1 MREQQGDGRAQA
13 KAEADGGSHS
23 RFKPNARQETSIG
36 EATTNTTHTD
46 SDETALP
53 EALRSRYADTIANT
67 RAQVL
72 AQSPTEQAG
81 IALDRH
87 VRAVMN
93 EARTT
98 GANPSAATAAAYRR
112 DHQHMRAAGMTP
124 LEKST
129 TFQHFNRLRS
139 AYRFAELEAIE
150 ALRKR
155 AEVARKAKDRDGMRA
170 LTQAAFERA
179 CVFRAL
185 FLADDRP
192 VWSHKAAALRAEG
205 KRPPSKSKRHAA
217 KSAPTPDQLLV
228 ALGNQR
234 GRYAR
239 VERFAMCFALFGI
252 RPAELMRGVAFN
264 RTPEGLTLVVR
275 GAKVDARRG
284 QPTRTLEI
292 APSRLGQ
299 SGMAAQFLRDEAARM
314 PMLRAS
320 PADILAVRRAMREV
334 QAGLSPY
341 AYRHAR
347 ASDAKAS
354 QSAHGVA
361 AWLGHASDRA
371 QSTYGNKRSAKG
383 GVIVKSASATRAI
396 RHTKTLPLSDAQRF
410 AKVSARLCE
419 RLQAHALP
427 RGKSQPSRT
436 RGPRL

>member
-1 MREQQGDGRAQA
+1 MGKAQ
-13 KAEADGGSHS
+13 
-23 RFKPNARQETSIG
+23 QETSIG
-36 EATTNTTHTD
+36 NETTNTTHTD
-46 SDETALP
+46 SDQTTLP
-53 EALRSRYADTIANT
+53 EALRSRYADTIATT

-81 IALDRH
+81 VALDRH
-87 VRAVMN
+87 VRALLA

-98 GANPSAATAAAYRR
+98 AGNPSAATAAAYRR
-112 DHQHMRAAGMTP
+112 DHHHMRAAGMTP
-124 LEKST
+124 LEKAA

-155 AEVARKAKDRDGMRA
+155 AEVARRANDRDAMRA
-170 LTQAAFERA
+170 HTQAAFERA
-179 CVFRAL
+179 CVYRAL
-185 FLADDRP
+185 FLADERP

-228 ALGNQR
+228 ALSHQR
-234 GRYAR
+234 GRCAR

-252 RPAELMRGVAFN
+252 RPAELMRGVSLKKSAD
-264 RTPEGLTLVVR
+264 GLTLAVR

-292 APSRLGQ
+292 SASQRGQ
-299 SGMAAQFLRDEAARM
+299 SGMAAQFLRDEAGHT
-314 PMLRAS
+314 PTLRATA
-320 PADILAVRRAMREV
+320 ADILAVRRAMREV

-371 QSTYGNKRSAKG
+371 QSTYGNKRSGKG
-383 GVIVKSASATRAI
+383 GVIVKGASASRVI

-410 AKVSARLCE
+410 AKAAARFLE
-419 RLQAHALP
+419 RVP
-427 RGKSQPSRT
+427 SNPVRKSKPAR
-436 RGPRL
+436 RLGPRM

>member
-1 MREQQGDGRAQA
+1 M
-13 KAEADGGSHS
+13 
-23 RFKPNARQETSIG
+23 
-36 EATTNTTHTD
+36 TNTTQTD
-46 SDETALP
+46 SDDTTLP
-53 EALRSRYADTIANT
+53 EALRSRYADTIAKT

-81 IALDRH
+81 VALDRH
-87 VRAVMN
+87 VRAVLA
-93 EARTT
+93 EARIT
-98 GANPSAATAAAYRR
+98 GANPSTTTAAAYRR
-112 DHQHMRAAGMTP
+112 DHQHMCAAGITP
-124 LEKST
+124 LEKAA

-155 AEVARKAKDRDGMRA
+155 AEIARKAKDRDAMRA
-170 LTQAAFERA
+170 FTQAAFERA
-179 CVFRAL
+179 CVFRSL

-217 KSAPTPDQLLV
+217 KSALTPDQLLV

-234 GRYAR
+234 GRCAR

-252 RPAELMRGVAFN
+252 RPAELLRGVVLSKTA
-264 RTPEGLTLVVR
+264 EGLTLVVH

-292 APSRLGQ
+292 MPSLLGQ
-299 SGMAAQFLRDEAARM
+299 SAMAAQFLRDEAART
-314 PMLRAS
+314 PILRAS

-354 QSAHGVA
+354 QSTHGVA

-371 QSTYGNKRSAKG
+371 QSAYGNKRSGKG
-383 GVIVKSASATRAI
+383 AVTVKGASATRAI
-396 RHTKTLPLSDAQRF
+396 RHTKTLPLSDAHRF
-410 AKVSARLCE
+410 AKVAARLVE
-419 RLQAHALP
+419 RLQPNAVSSE
-427 RGKSQPSRT
+427 KSPPSRT